1 MSDSLTVPPAAEQP
15 TFITAQAV
23 SESALAIPP
32 LVKRNTLLL
41 AASQTFSGAG
51 HGMIFA
57 LGALMVVELLGS
69 PGFAGIGLAIL
80 GVVRFL
86 MSYPFGKLT
95 DTYGRK
101 PGVLLGLVVT
111 TVGALIMGSS
121 MLLRSFPLYVL
132 GMLCMGIGTGA
143 AHQLRV
149 AAADMYPPSRRGEGM
164 GYVLTGSLLGI
175 FGTPLLVTIADR
187 FAPSLGVHPIGM
199 SWILV
204 PAIVLPGIWLI
215 AQVRPDPKEIATNL
229 ERYYPGYRPPAR
241 TAWSTDGRVSI
252 REFLGH
258 FPKRVAVVS
267 NVAAQGNMAIVM
279 VIMTL
284 LLAHHG
290 HQLPQIS
297 LAMSVHSI
305 GMFGFSLP
313 LGWLADRI
321 GRRNVLMGGV
331 VIAALGTLL
340 VALTAEYWSITL
352 GGFLVGL
359 GWSGV
364 NVASTAVLA
373 DTSQPGERG
382 RAIGTNDTFGG
393 ASGVVLSLVT
403 GPMAA
408 ALGLASTAAL
418 GVVLILPAVGMLLA
432 LQEPRPGEYAD
443 RAPR

>member
-1 MSDSLTVPPAAEQP
+1 MSEPATIEQP
-15 TFITAQAV
+15 VGGIATSL
-23 SESALAIPP
+23 SEADLKIPP
-32 LVKRNTLLL
+32 LIKRNTLLL
-41 AASQTFSGAG
+41 AVSQTFSGAG

-80 GVVRFL
+80 GIVRFL
-86 MSYPFGKLT
+86 TAYPFGKLT

-101 PGVLLGLVVT
+101 PGVLLGLVVAI
-111 TVGALIMGSS
+111 VGSVIMGGS
-121 MLLRSFPLYVL
+121 MLFMSFPLYVL
-132 GMLCMGIGTGA
+132 GMLCMGISTGA

-175 FGTPLLVTIADR
+175 FGTPLLVAIADR
-187 FAPSLGVHPIGM
+187 FAPGLGIHPMAM
-199 SWILV
+199 SWLLV
-204 PAIVLPGIWLI
+204 PVIVLPGIWLI
-215 AQVRPDPKEIATNL
+215 AQVRPDPKEIAANL
-229 ERYYPGYRPPAR
+229 ERYYPGYRPAQR
-241 TAWSTDGRVSI
+241 AVTSADGRVSV

-258 FPKRVAVVS
+258 FPNQVAVVS

-290 HQLPQIS
+290 HHLPEITAS
-297 LAMSVHSI
+297 MSAHSI

-321 GRRNVLMGGV
+321 GRRNVLLGGV
-331 VIAALGTLL
+331 VVAVAGTVL
-340 VALTAEYWSITL
+340 VAMTVDFWTITL

-359 GWSGV
+359 GWSAV

-373 DTSQPGERG
+373 DTSRAWERG
-382 RAIGTNDTFGG
+382 RAIGTNDAFGG
-393 ASGVVLSLVT
+393 ASGVALSLIT

-408 ALGLASTAAL
+408 ALGLPSTGVL
-418 GVVLILPAVGMLLA
+418 GVVLILPAVGMLFVLR
-432 LQEPRPGEYAD
+432 EPRPGIYQE
-443 RAPR
+443 RAAR